1 MTNQLTR
8 STLDRTAGR
17 PTPTRKFPP
26 PSVPSAQQP
35 GKRRGWWVPVG
46 VATAAVIAVVAVSVS
61 GDDSPERAVEPAT
74 ESATAQRPSY
84 LIVQDY
90 IDAALTENQQAAAAN
105 TDAQRPAHLVV
116 QSYIDGPLAERTL
129 QAEAGNLSAPEAVE
143 YYVDAALAER
153 QLEDALV
160 RLPSYQIVQHYIDAA
175 LAENQASSTMASGVE
190 RPAYRIVQDEIDAA
204 LGEAQFG
211 VGRASR

>member
-1 MTNQLTR
+1 MTHQLTR

-17 PTPTRKFPP
+17 PTPTRNFQP

-35 GKRRGWWVPVG
+35 GKRRGWLVPVG

-61 GDDSPERAVEPAT
+61 GGDSPEPLVEPAN
-74 ESATAQRPSY
+74 EPATAQRPAY

-90 IDAALTENQQAAAAN
+90 VDAARAENQQAAVAN
-105 TDAQRPAHLVV
+105 ADPRRPAHLVV
-116 QSYIDGPLAERTL
+116 QSYIDGPLAERKL
-129 QAEAGNLSAPEAVE
+129 QAEIGSLSASETVE

-153 QLEDALV
+153 QLEDALAK
-160 RLPSYQIVQHYIDAA
+160 LPSYEIVQHYIDVA
-175 LAENQASSTMASGVE
+175 LAENQASSTIAVGVE

-204 LGEAQFG
+204 LGEARVG
-211 VGRASR
+211 DGRAGR